1 MAVDEA
7 NFPTHRRESLRN
19 SYIPNKG
26 VYSKDY
32 TKVRVP
38 ANIN

>member
-1 MAVDEA
+1 MATDEA
-7 NFPTHRRESLRN
+7 NFQTHRKESLRN
-19 SYIPNKG
+19 SYIPSKG

-38 ANIN
+38 ANVN